1 VDGYQAL
8 SNAYGVKYNEPTP
21 SELTGSGWQTA
32 GMGFGVDIGLSFEI
46 YEKTRVSVAINDVG
60 SIKWDGNVY
69 EGDNV
74 PIKNIE
80 TSGIDNY
87 NIFSESGGIIA
98 DNTNLGKWEGIMD
111 KTVSLPMNLRVGA
124 SHQPM
129 DNLSFG
135 AELFIPMSDDDL
147 PGRYMGSIYAA
158 GVQYLPAKWFQLSA
172 GFNYGGG
179 YGFTLPIGFT
189 FRPVS
194 NENTMW
200 EMGFASRDMLTWFR
214 TDHPLVSMVFG
225 FMRIGF

>member
-1 VDGYQAL
+1 L

-32 GMGFGVDIGLSFEI
+32 GMGFGMDVGLSFEI
-46 YEKTRVSVAINDVG
+46 YKKTRLSLALNDIG

-69 EGDNV
+69 QGENV

-98 DNTNLGKWEGIMD
+98 DNTNLGKWEGVMNR
-111 KTVSLPMNLRVGA
+111 TVKLPMNMRIGA
-124 SHQPM
+124 SHQPI
-129 DNLSFG
+129 DNLSIG
-135 AELFIPMSDDDL
+135 AEVFIPMGEEDL

-172 GFNYGGG
+172 GLSVGGG
-179 YGFTLPIGFT
+179 YGTTLPIGFT

-194 NENTMW
+194 NENTSW
-200 EMGFASRDMLTWFR
+200 EVGFASRDLITWFR
-214 TDHPLVSMVFG
+214 TDHPLVSLAFG